1 DLERQ
6 IEAFVDY
13 DNTRRY
19 HESLDNLTPADVYH
33 VRPTI
38 RNQATIVGRLVVSVR
53 VWFLR
58 RVEGK
63 TMKIGQF
70 VQSSIPAIFEYCER
84 QDPAEFVR
92 LQDTRYSK
100 ETFDINYPFC
110 RPVDQIGQTD
120 RVRYWNRDYVVNG
133 ISVRV
138 TSQWFNPP
146 TSKSLPLFRRYLVQ
160 RGIAVAHP
168 LPETASDEAQ
178 SDAAVRAA
186 RGRYKGNAIGNAQ
199 NYLVRNILSR
209 LGDEQF
215 SAVQWQEVVEEFGRA
230 CAYYGA
236 EGELVMDHVVPINK
250 QALGEHRLGNLAPSC
265 RACNARKSEQDFRDF
280 LAGDQARI
288 AAIEAHMIKYGYRPI
303 GDHEQLRE
311 IIDLAHQD
319 VRHLADRYV
328 AIINTVLRGESGE
341 EK

>member
-1 DLERQ
+1 
-6 IEAFVDY
+6 
-13 DNTRRY
+13 
-19 HESLDNLTPADVYH
+19 
-33 VRPTI
+33 
-38 RNQATIVGRLVVSVR
+38 
-53 VWFLR
+53 
-58 RVEGK
+58 
-63 TMKIGQF
+63 MKIGQL
-70 VQSSIPAIFEYCER
+70 VKSSIPAIFEYCEMR
-84 QDPAEFVR
+84 DPGEFVR
-92 LQDTRYSK
+92 LQDSRYSK

-120 RVRYWNRDYVVNG
+120 RVRYWSRDYVVNG
-133 ISVRV
+133 IPVRV

-146 TSKSLPLFRRYLVQ
+146 TSKSLPLFRSYLAQ
-160 RGIAVAHP
+160 RGIAFADP
-168 LPETASDEAQ
+168 EPETTRDEAQ
-178 SDAAVRAA
+178 PEATVRAA

-215 SAVQWQEVVEEFGRA
+215 SAVHWQQIIEEFGRV
-230 CAYYGA
+230 CAYCGA

-250 QALGEHRLGNLAPSC
+250 QALGEHRLGNLVPSC

-280 LAGDQARI
+280 LAGDHARI
-288 AAIEAHMIKYGYRPI
+288 AAIEAHMVKYGYRPI

-328 AIINTVLRGESGE
+328 AIINTVLRGEESDQD
-341 EK
+341 